1 MSSFAHAKNLHQH
14 LPSATK
20 RLMKTR
26 TITTSEDLLQF
37 CATFGDE
44 QFITVDTEFIRERT
58 YFPQLC
64 LMQVATSKEA
74 VAIDPIAGPEMDLQP
89 LYDAFSNERLMK
101 VFHACKQDIEIFVH
115 HSGII
120 PYPLYDTQ
128 IAAMVCG
135 YGESISYENL
145 VSDIVG
151 ASLDKASRFTDWAR
165 RPLSDRQLVYALDD
179 VIHLRVIYEKLR
191 AQIAADGRDSW
202 IAEEMN
208 DLASIGNYRVDT
220 NRAWVRLKV
229 KSRSPLVLQT
239 LRAAAGWRED
249 MAAKKDVPR
258 QRILKDDWVVQVAM
272 QMPKTVEELLEVR
285 GINSQLSKESMASL
299 IEALTLAYSAPP
311 ESFPTPEER
320 DKPMPAAQEACLDQ
334 LKLLLRQKAEDYHTV
349 PRLVADK
356 EELEAVVRGKLPLEK
371 AHFGHGWRYEIFGQA
386 AADLLAGK
394 LTARVQ
400 THKGGFGLVWSV

>member
-1 MSSFAHAKNLHQH
+1 MN
-14 LPSATK
+14 
-20 RLMKTR
+20 TR
-26 TITTSEDLLQF
+26 TITTTADLAQF

-74 VAIDPIAGPEMDLQP
+74 VAIDPIAGPEMDLTP
-89 LYDAFSNERLMK
+89 LYDAFADERLVK
-101 VFHACKQDIEIFVH
+101 VFHACGQDIEIFVH
-115 HSGII
+115 ESGRI
-120 PYPLYDTQ
+120 PFPLYDTQ

-145 VSDIVG
+145 VMDIVG

-179 VIHLRVIYEKLR
+179 VIHLRVIYEKLKAR
-191 AQIAADGRDSW
+191 IDADGRSDW
-202 IAEEMN
+202 LGEEMS
-208 DLASIGNYRVDT
+208 DLADITKYRVDA

-229 KSRSPLVLQT
+229 KSRTPAVLQT
-239 LRAAAGWRED
+239 LRATAAWREE

-258 QRILKDDWVVQVAM
+258 QRILKDDYVVQVAM
-272 QMPKTVEELLEVR
+272 QLPKTIEELLEVR
-285 GINSQLSKESMASL
+285 GIQGQLSKESMAAL
-299 IEALTLAYSAPP
+299 IDAINTALAEPK
-311 ESFPTPEER
+311 ENFPAPEER

-334 LKLLLRQKAEDYHTV
+334 LKLLLRQKAEDYHVV

-356 EELEAVVRGKLPLEK
+356 AELEAVVRGKLPLEN
-371 AHFGHGWRYEIFGQA
+371 AHFGHGWRYEIFGRA

-394 LTARVQ
+394 LSARVQ
-400 THKGGFGLVWSV
+400 PHRGGYGLVWSA

>member
-1 MSSFAHAKNLHQH
+1 
-14 LPSATK
+14 
-20 RLMKTR
+20 MKTR
-26 TITTSEDLLQF
+26 TITSSEDLAQF
-37 CATFGDE
+37 CASFGDE

-74 VAIDPIAGPEMDLQP
+74 VAIDPIAGPDMDLKP
-89 LYDAFSNERLMK
+89 LYDAFANEKLVK

-115 HSGII
+115 HSGIV

-145 VSDIVG
+145 VMDIVG
-151 ASLDKASRFTDWAR
+151 APLDKASRFTDWAR

-191 AQIAADGRDSW
+191 ARIHEDGRDEW
-202 IAEEMN
+202 IAEEME
-208 DLASIGNYRVDT
+208 DLANITHYRVDAQH
-220 NRAWVRLKV
+220 AWMRLKV
-229 KSRSPLVLQT
+229 KSRSPAVLQV
-239 LRAAAGWRED
+239 LRATAAWREEK
-249 MAAKKDVPR
+249 AANRDIPR
-258 QRILKDDWVVQVAM
+258 QRVMKDDYVVQIAM
-272 QMPKTVEELLEVR
+272 QMPKTPEEMLEVR
-285 GINSQLSKESMASL
+285 GIQGQLSPHSMEILLTAINNALAQPKE
-299 IEALTLAYSAPP
+299 T
-311 ESFPTPEER
+311 FPVAEER
-320 DKPMPAAQEACLDQ
+320 EKPMPAAQEACLDQ
-334 LKLLLRQKAEDYHTV
+334 LKLLLKQKAEDFHVV

-371 AHFGHGWRYEIFGQA
+371 AHFGHGWRYEIFGA
-386 AADLLAGK
+386 AAKDLLDGK

-400 THKGGFGLVWSV
+400 PHRGGYGLVWSI

>member
-1 MSSFAHAKNLHQH
+1 
-14 LPSATK
+14 
-20 RLMKTR
+20 MKTR
-26 TITTSEDLLQF
+26 VITESADLAQF

-74 VAIDPIAGPEMDLQP
+74 VAIDPIAGPEMDLTP
-89 LYDAFSNERLMK
+89 LYDAFANEKLMK

-115 HSGII
+115 SSGMI

-145 VSDIVG
+145 VMDLVG
-151 ASLDKASRFTDWAR
+151 SPLDKASRFTDWAR

-191 AQIAADGRDSW
+191 ARIHEDGRDDW

-208 DLASIGNYRVDT
+208 DLADITQYRVDA

-229 KSRSPLVLQT
+229 KSRSPVVLQV
-239 LRAAAGWRED
+239 LRATAGWREE

-272 QMPKTVEELLEVR
+272 QMPKTVDELLEVR
-285 GINSQLSKESMASL
+285 GINSQLSKESMAAL
-299 IEALTLAYSAPP
+299 IDAITAAMNAPK
-311 ESFPTPEER
+311 ETFPQPEER
-320 DKPMPAAQEACLDQ
+320 DKPMVAAQEACLDQ
-334 LKLLLRQKAEDYHTV
+334 LKLLLRQKCEDAHTV

-356 EELEAVVRGKLPLEK
+356 QELEDVVRGKIPLEK
-371 AHFGHGWRYEIFGQA
+371 AHFGHGWRYEIFGAA

-394 LTARVQ
+394 LTAKVQ
-400 THKGGFGLVWSV
+400 PHRGGFGLVWSA

>member
-1 MSSFAHAKNLHQH
+1 MN
-14 LPSATK
+14 
-20 RLMKTR
+20 TR
-26 TITTSEDLLQF
+26 TITTTEDLMQF

-74 VAIDPIAGPEMDLQP
+74 VAIDPIAGPEMDLTP
-89 LYDAFSNERLMK
+89 LYDAFADERLVK
-101 VFHACKQDIEIFVH
+101 VFHACGQDIEIFVH
-115 HSGII
+115 ESGRI
-120 PYPLYDTQ
+120 PFPLYDTQ

-145 VSDIVG
+145 VMDIIG
-151 ASLDKASRFTDWAR
+151 APLDKASRFTDWAR

-179 VIHLRVIYEKLR
+179 VIHLRVIYEKLKAR
-191 AQIAADGRDSW
+191 IDADGRSDW
-202 IAEEMN
+202 LGEEMS
-208 DLASIGNYRVDT
+208 DLADITKYRVDA

-229 KSRSPLVLQT
+229 KSRTPAVLQT
-239 LRAAAGWRED
+239 LRATAAWREE

-258 QRILKDDWVVQVAM
+258 QRILKDDYVVQVAM

-285 GINSQLSKESMASL
+285 GIQGQLSKESMAAL
-299 IEALTLAYSAPP
+299 IDAINTALAEPK
-311 ESFPTPEER
+311 ENFPVPEER

-334 LKLLLRQKAEDYHTV
+334 LKLLLRQKAEDYHVV

-356 EELEAVVRGKLPLEK
+356 AELEAVVRGKLPLEN
-371 AHFGHGWRYEIFGQA
+371 AHFGHGWRYEIFGRA

-394 LTARVQ
+394 LSARVQ
-400 THKGGFGLVWSV
+400 PHRGGYGLVWSA

>member
-1 MSSFAHAKNLHQH
+1 
-14 LPSATK
+14 
-20 RLMKTR
+20 MKTR
-26 TITTSEDLLQF
+26 TITSSADLAQF

-44 QFITVDTEFIRERT
+44 KFITVDTEFIRERT

-74 VAIDPIAGPEMDLQP
+74 VAIDPIAGEGMDLAP
-89 LYDAFSNERLMK
+89 LYAAFADTRLLK

-115 HSGII
+115 EAGCV
-120 PYPLYDTQ
+120 PFPLYDTQ

-145 VSDIVG
+145 VTDIVG

-179 VIHLRVIYEKLR
+179 VIHLREIYETLA
-191 AQIAADGRDSW
+191 AQIAEDGRTEW

-208 DLASIGNYRVDT
+208 NLADITHYRVVAD
-220 NRAWVRLKV
+220 RAWVRLKV
-229 KSRSPLVLQT
+229 KSRSPAVLNI
-239 LRAAAGWRED
+239 LRATAAWREE

-258 QRILKDDWVVQVAM
+258 QRILKDDYVVQIAM
-272 QMPKTVEELLEVR
+272 QMPESVEELLEVR
-285 GINSQLSKESMASL
+285 GIQGQLSKESMATL
-299 IEALTLAYSAPP
+299 VDALHVARMAPA
-311 ESFPTPEER
+311 ESFPQPEARE
-320 DKPMPAAQEACLDQ
+320 KPLPAAQEACLDQ
-334 LKLLLRQKAEDYHTV
+334 LKLLLRQKAEDYHVV

-356 EELEAVVRGKLPLEK
+356 QEMEDVVRGKLPLEK
-371 AHFGHGWRYEIFGQA
+371 AAFGHGWRYEIFGAA

-394 LTARVQ
+394 LTARVRPHQ
-400 THKGGFGLVWSV
+400 GGYGLVWSA

>member
-1 MSSFAHAKNLHQH
+1 MQ
-14 LPSATK
+14 
-20 RLMKTR
+20 TR
-26 TITTSEDLLQF
+26 TITTTADLTQF

-74 VAIDPIAGPEMDLQP
+74 VAIDPIAGPDMDLAP
-89 LYDAFSNERLMK
+89 LYAAFADERLMK
-101 VFHACKQDIEIFVH
+101 VFHACGQDIEIFVKQ
-115 HSGII
+115 SGRV

-145 VSDIVG
+145 VNDICG
-151 ASLDKASRFTDWAR
+151 KPLDKASRFTDWAR

-179 VIHLRVIYEKLR
+179 VIHLREIYTELTK
-191 AQIAADGRDSW
+191 QIAEDGRSEW
-202 IAEEMN
+202 ITEEMN
-208 DLASIGNYRVDT
+208 DLADITKYRVDA

-229 KSRSPLVLQT
+229 KSRSPEVLNI
-239 LRAAAGWRED
+239 LRAAAAWREE

-258 QRILKDDWVVQVAM
+258 QRILKDDYVVQVAM
-272 QMPKTVEELLEVR
+272 QLPETVEELLEVR
-285 GINSQLSKESMASL
+285 GIQNQLGREMMASL
-299 IEALTLAYSAPP
+299 VEAMHTARMAPKDTFPQP
-311 ESFPTPEER
+311 EARE
-320 DKPMPAAQEACLDQ
+320 KPMVAAQDACLDQ
-334 LKLLLRQKAEDYHTV
+334 LKLLLRQKAEDFHVV

-356 EELEAVVRGKLPLEK
+356 EELEAVVRGKLPLEQ
-371 AHFGHGWRYEIFGQA
+371 AHFGHGWRYEIFGKA

-394 LTARVQ
+394 LTAKV
-400 THKGGFGLVWSV
+400 KPVAGGYGLVWSA

>member
-1 MSSFAHAKNLHQH
+1 
-14 LPSATK
+14 
-20 RLMKTR
+20 MKTR
-26 TITTSEDLLQF
+26 VITESADLAQF

-44 QFITVDTEFIRERT
+44 KFITVDTEFIRERT

-64 LMQVATSKEA
+64 LMQVATSREA
-74 VAIDPIAGPEMDLQP
+74 VAIDPIAGPDMDLTP
-89 LYDAFSNERLMK
+89 LYDAFANESLVK

-115 HSGII
+115 SSGRI

-145 VSDIVG
+145 VMDLVG

-191 AQIAADGRDSW
+191 ARIHADGRDDW

-208 DLASIGNYRVDT
+208 DLADITQYRVDS
-220 NRAWVRLKV
+220 NRAWMRLKV
-229 KSRSPLVLQT
+229 KSRSPIVLQT
-239 LRAAAGWRED
+239 LRAAAGWREA

-285 GINSQLSKESMASL
+285 GINSQLSKESMVSL
-299 IEALTLAYSAPP
+299 IEALTSAYNAPK
-311 ESFPTPEER
+311 ETFPQPEER
-320 DKPMPAAQEACLDQ
+320 DKPMAAAQEACLDQ
-334 LKLLLRQKAEDYHTV
+334 LKLLLRQKCEDAHTV

-356 EELEAVVRGKLPLEK
+356 EELEAVIRGKLPLEK
-371 AHFGHGWRYEIFGQA
+371 AHFGHGWRYEIFGA
-386 AADLLAGK
+386 AAKDLLDGK

-400 THKGGFGLVWSV
+400 PHRGGFGLVWSA